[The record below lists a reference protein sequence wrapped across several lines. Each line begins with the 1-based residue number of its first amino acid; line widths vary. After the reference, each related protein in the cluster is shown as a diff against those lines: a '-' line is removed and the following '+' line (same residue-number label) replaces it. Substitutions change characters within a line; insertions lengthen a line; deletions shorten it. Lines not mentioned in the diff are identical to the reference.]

1 MDDAASKAPPATPP
15 VFIISGGSGGLAKH
29 LARVTLAQFP
39 KSCPEIIVIASVRDA
54 AQLRDAMDKVTSR
67 GGMILHTMVEPELHA
82 QLVALAAERGIAAVD
97 TVGDALAQMASV
109 FGEQPIGEPGLYH
122 GEDQAYLERI
132 KAIEFTVD
140 HDDGMRPDELDQADV
155 VLTGVSRVGKTPL
168 SIFLSVLGWKVA
180 NIPLVMGIEPPKQ
193 LFTVD
198 RRRVVGLTIDAK
210 ALSSHRS
217 WRQRTLGGSGGGEAY
232 VKYAAVFQEI
242 EWAQRL
248 FRKAGFAII
257 DVTNKPV
264 EESADQ
270 VIARVTSQL
279 DQMVTLPTPSSR

>member
-1 MDDAASKAPPATPP
+1 MADNDQSRSPAAP

-39 KSCPEIIVIASVRDA
+39 RSCPEIIVIASVRDA
-54 AQLRDAMDKVTSR
+54 AQLHDAIDKVAAR
-67 GGMILHTMVEPELHA
+67 GGMILHTMVEPGLRRA
-82 QLVALAAERGIAAVD
+82 LVALAAKRGIAAID
-97 TVGDALAQMASV
+97 TVGDALAQMTAV

-122 GEDQAYLERI
+122 GEDQAYRERI

-180 NIPLVMGIEPPKQ
+180 NIPLVSGIDPPKQ

-217 WRQRTLGGSGGGEAY
+217 WRQRALGGSGGGEAY
-232 VKYAAVFQEI
+232 VKYASVFQEI

-248 FRKAGFAII
+248 FRKSGFAII

-270 VIARVTSQL
+270 VIARVTGQL

>member
-1 MDDAASKAPPATPP
+1 MDDDATLVPPATPP
-15 VFIISGGSGGLAKH
+15 VFLISGGAGGLAKH

-39 KSCPEIIVIASVRDA
+39 QCDPEIIVIGSVRSID
-54 AQLRDAMDKVTSR
+54 QLREAIDKVAAR
-67 GGMILHTMVEPELHA
+67 GGMILHTMVEPGLRG
-82 QLVALAAERGIAAVD
+82 QLIALAAERGIAAVD
-97 TVGDALAQMASV
+97 TVGDALAQMERV
-109 FGEQPIGEPGLYH
+109 FGRPPIGEPGLHH
-122 GEDQAYLERI
+122 GEDMAYLERI
-132 KAIEFTVD
+132 KAIEYTVD

-168 SIFLSVLGWKVA
+168 SIYLSVLGWKVA
-180 NIPLVMGIEPPKQ
+180 NIPLVSGIDPPKQ

-217 WRQRTLGGSGGGEAY
+217 WRQRALGGSGGGEAY
-232 VKYAAVFQEI
+232 VKYASVFQEI

-248 FRKAGFAII
+248 FRKSGFAII

-270 VIARVTSQL
+270 VIARVTGQL